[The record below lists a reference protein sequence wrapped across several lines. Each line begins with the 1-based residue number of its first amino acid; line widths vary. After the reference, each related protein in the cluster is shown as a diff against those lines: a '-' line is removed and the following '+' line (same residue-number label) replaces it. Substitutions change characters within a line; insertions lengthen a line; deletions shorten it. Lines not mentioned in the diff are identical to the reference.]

1 MCWKIDSKKSG
12 KNPDDY
18 HKIAK
23 ENIAVF
29 KFGWA
34 NKIDNVFQPYFMI
47 DAEYKPNVRN
57 EEIELKYNNFK
68 KTDLYYI
75 GKGYH
80 SYSGDCIYAHQC
92 VYPKD
97 YVNGFCLEQY
107 CNANFLGIFKI
118 PKGTEY
124 YENEDGEI
132 VSSNII
138 WIGAYYDIELVNE
151 EYIRIKDYALMQHM
165 NLISF

>member
-34 NKIDNVFQPYFMI
+34 NNIDNVFQPYFMI

-68 KTDLYYI
+68 KL
-75 GKGYH
+75 
-80 SYSGDCIYAHQC
+80 
-92 VYPKD
+92 
-97 YVNGFCLEQY
+97 
-107 CNANFLGIFKI
+107 
-118 PKGTEY
+118 
-124 YENEDGEI
+124 
-132 VSSNII
+132 II
-138 WIGAYYDIELVNE
+138 
-151 EYIRIKDYALMQHM
+151 IKDI
-165 NLISF
+165 LIYNTNKKKLKIFQNY